1 MKYYESLEKVFGNLH
16 PLLLAILIDLLK
28 LIPYIDFIITVPL
41 QWMLWSK
48 QEAEFFKY
56 VNIVYDSVGDI
67 IIPVFGDMFPLNT
80 VCVILLMITGRLKQ

>member
-1 MKYYESLEKVFGNLH
+1 MNYYESLEKVFGNLH

-56 VNIVYDSVGDI
+56 VNIVYDSVGDV